1 MNKKITVLGYPL
13 FFILPWLSYLISLF
27 NLKSKRSAVLFILY
41 AAFFGYSISFSNSSA
56 DSYRYATAFLNFER
70 PDSYLTIISWY
81 LDGSLRDLYRIS
93 LFYVTSLFS
102 SSPHFLYALAGLIHG
117 FFVYLNLRLYIDEKG
132 RQNNIYTLA
141 LGLVFITLCSIT
153 AVNGFRFNTGA
164 MLAFY
169 SIYQFIVKNNKLGL
183 LGVIFTPLMHY
194 SFFLLIPVVLI
205 LKLVLYLNNSS
216 QKINP
221 IFFYMFITTA
231 LLSFFLD
238 TNIINISSITSS
250 DLLPSAASNRLDYI
264 NSDDVVDI
272 YNSRAESSLFL
283 RVNNSFETM
292 ITIYVIVVVIY
303 IKRLLKRSSLYLP
316 SINYLFSFTLLYYT
330 FAFIALSFP
339 SGNRFMSMAHLLL
352 IILLIKSY
360 NQFKT
365 TSIKYLM
372 ALSILPFLF
381 KIFFINFLLPYMIL
395 TPTFWYGGFLGVTLE
410 NLNATIY

>member
-13 FFILPWLSYLISLF
+13 FFILPWLSYLISLL
-27 NLKSKRSAVLFILY
+27 NLKSNKSAVLFILY
-41 AAFFGYSISFSNSSA
+41 AAFFGYSISFSDSSA
-56 DSYRYATAFLNFER
+56 DSYRYALAFANFER

-93 LFYVTSLFS
+93 LFYVTSAFS
-102 SSPHFLYALAGLIHG
+102 SNPHFLYALAGLIHG
-117 FFVYLNLRLYIDEKG
+117 LLVYLNLRLYIDEKG
-132 RQNNIYTLA
+132 TQNNIYTLS
-141 LGLVFITLCSIT
+141 LSLVFITICSIT
-153 AVNGFRFNTGA
+153 SVNGFRFNTGA

-169 SIYQFIVKNNKLGL
+169 SIYQFIVKSNKLGL
-183 LGVIFTPLMHY
+183 LGILLTPLMHY

-221 IFFYMFITTA
+221 IFFYMFIIAA

-238 TNIINISSITSS
+238 TNIINISSITTS
-250 DLLPSAASNRLDYI
+250 DLLPKAASNRLEYV
-264 NSDDVVDI
+264 NSDDVKEIVD
-272 YNSRAESSLFL
+272 SRVEGSLFL
-283 RVNNSFETM
+283 KINNLFDTM

-303 IKRLLKRSSLYLP
+303 IKRFLQRSSLYLP
-316 SINYLFSFTLLYYT
+316 SINYLFSFTLLYFT

-339 SGNRFMSMAHLLL
+339 SGRRFMSIAYLLL
-352 IILLIKSY
+352 IILLIKFY

-365 TSIKYLM
+365 TKVKCLM
-372 ALSILPFLF
+372 ALSIPPFSF
-381 KIFFINFLLPYMIL
+381 KILFINFVLPYMIL

-410 NLNATIY
+410 HLNAIIY